1 MIIFT
6 IIGNATNGAND
17 ELIIPIINALFLIPV
32 DIINVFFSC
41 LFNFENIPEKYPATN
56 DNAVSNDDMAITDTI
71 SVFNSEAELT
81 PIIAYNNTNKRILVI
96 IAVLSDTAFAAKLRK
111 LNLLNTIEII
121 KGTKITYIR
130 LRIKLR

>member
-111 LNLLNTIEII
+111 LNLLNTIEIM
-121 KGTKITYIR
+121 KGIKITYIM